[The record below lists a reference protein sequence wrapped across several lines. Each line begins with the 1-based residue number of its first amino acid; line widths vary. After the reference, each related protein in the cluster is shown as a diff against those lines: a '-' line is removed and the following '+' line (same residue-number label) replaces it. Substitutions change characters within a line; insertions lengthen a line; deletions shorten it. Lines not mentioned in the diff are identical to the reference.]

1 MRLLIN
7 FLLLLMIIAVINCK
21 NVEEDYD
28 AVNEEEAGVIPFTHF
43 CKFEIPMVN
52 HSTTDDEDFCDC
64 DVVSSSVIGKPIVK
78 INCEMSNHV
87 TNLTNKVFQAQKLP
101 INTVTLILSYQ
112 HFNEIPEFVGE
123 HLKHLDMSNNLI
135 TIIKD
140 ENFIHVTSLE
150 HLDLSYNS
158 ISEIQSSAFQQL
170 QLLHYLDLSSNRIVQ
185 LPLNVFTPLSAL
197 ETLKL
202 SSNEELGKNIVR
214 DVFNSSSASIYQL
227 FGITTKLN
235 SLVMTH
241 CELTAVNLR
250 EGADLKRI
258 NLSFNNITDFSMIE
272 LPDNVVS
279 LELSGNPILHF
290 TATSLPSLLL
300 LEELILE
307 DLPFLKEVSDF
318 SLYGFPKLHHLTF
331 EGSRNLSLLKGSAFY
346 EDSSNENIDTQLK
359 IFNLRGCSLK
369 SLHISL
375 EPIINQLA
383 EFHID
388 GNSFDCSCDMKWV
401 KYIGIDTNLQCHRPE
416 TLNGKLLREIPDKRL
431 KCENFFLNKLINTM
445 ILLFLLMVC
454 SLAIWFFLRRLNP
467 TRRNKFQKVGPESPY
482 QRVTIEPNRAEYSLY

>member
-1 MRLLIN
+1 MRVLIN
-7 FLLLLMIIAVINCK
+7 FLLLFLIIAVINCD
-21 NVEEDYD
+21 NAEEDYD
-28 AVNEEEAGVIPFTHF
+28 AANEEEAGVIPFTHF

-64 DVVSSSVIGKPIVK
+64 DVVSSPVIGRPTVK

-101 INTVTLILSYQ
+101 FNTVTLILSYQ
-112 HFNEIPEFVGE
+112 HFQAVPEFVGD

-135 TIIKD
+135 TSIKD
-140 ENFIHVTSLE
+140 ENFIHITSLE

-158 ISEIQSSAFQQL
+158 ISEIQLNAFQQL

-185 LPLNVFTPLSAL
+185 LPLNVFTPLSTL

-202 SSNEELGKNIVR
+202 SSNEELGKNMVR
-214 DVFNSSSASIYQL
+214 DVFNSSTASIYQL

-241 CELTAVNLR
+241 CELTEVNLR
-250 EGADLKRI
+250 EGTDLKRI
-258 NLSFNNITDFSMIE
+258 NLSFNNITDFSTIE
-272 LPDNVVS
+272 LPDNVES
-279 LELSGNPILHF
+279 LELSGNPILQF
-290 TATSLPSLLL
+290 TPASLPSLLL

-307 DLPFLKEVSDF
+307 DLPFLTEVSDF

-331 EGSRNLSLLKGSAFY
+331 EGSRNLSHIKGSAFH
-346 EDSSNENIDTQLK
+346 ENSSDGSIDTQLK
-359 IFNLRGCSLK
+359 IFNLRGCNLQ

-388 GNSFDCSCDMKWV
+388 GNPFDCNCDMKWV
-401 KYIGIDTNLQCHRPE
+401 KYIGIETNLLCHRPE

-431 KCENFFLNKLINTM
+431 KCENFFMNKLINTM
-445 ILLFLLMVC
+445 ILLFLLMAC